1 MEFLSSGLALLG
13 ALLGAKIAKMLGQ
26 CPHRGK
32 VWGAFLLPLSCL
44 AYPPLQPLA
53 LAASA
58 AGALGAGL
66 TAHGS
71 LGRSLVLIFIFAL
84 CAHFFAT
91 L

>member
-1 MEFLSSGLALLG
+1 MEFLPTGLALLG
-13 ALLGAKIAKMLGQ
+13 ALLGAKMAKMVGQ

-32 VWGAFLLPLSCL
+32 VWGAFLLPLCCML
-44 AYPPLQPLA
+44 YVPLQPLA

-71 LGRSLVLIFIFAL
+71 LKRSLFLIFIFAL